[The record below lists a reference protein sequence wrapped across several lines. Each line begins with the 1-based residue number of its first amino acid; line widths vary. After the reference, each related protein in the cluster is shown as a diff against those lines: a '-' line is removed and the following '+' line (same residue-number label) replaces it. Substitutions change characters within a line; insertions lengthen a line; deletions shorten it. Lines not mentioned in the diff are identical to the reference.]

1 MNLKALA
8 AGLLLAA
15 PALLQAQTVTYS
27 LPQTTVTVEVDAV
40 QESFF
45 AGPYAAYAKRFL
57 GIDVR
62 EVDGS
67 RCYVKE
73 VRLVT
78 RVEAD
83 PNARF
88 VVETKGV
95 EDRFLA
101 LTSQGLVSFQVF
113 CRR

>member
-1 MNLKALA
+1 MNLKVLA

-57 GIDVR
+57 GIDPGRNHETVLQASGGR
-62 EVDGS
+62 YPG
-67 RCYVKE
+67 
-73 VRLVT
+73 
-78 RVEAD
+78 
-83 PNARF
+83 PARNLSL
-88 VVETKGV
+88 EP
-95 EDRFLA
+95 
-101 LTSQGLVSFQVF
+101 
-113 CRR
+113 

>member
-45 AGPYAAYAKRFL
+45 AGPYAAYAKRFAAL
-57 GIDVR
+57 GIA
-62 EVDGS
+62 
-67 RCYVKE
+67 KE
-73 VRLVT
+73 GQALG
-78 RVEAD
+78 
-83 PNARF
+83 NM
-88 VVETKGV
+88 KGK
-95 EDRFLA
+95 A
-101 LTSQGLVSFQVF
+101 K
-113 CRR
+113 